1 MDIMPKWVDII
12 VVPLFSLFLAAFLAA
27 LLILAIGE
35 SPVAALNLMIEGT
48 LLRSAGL
55 GLHVVLHN
63 KFYFYWSCSVR
74 SISCC
79 AI

>member
-48 LLRSAGL
+48 YFDPPVGATR
-55 GLHVVLHN
+55 VLTTN
-63 KFYFYWSCSVR
+63 FILPVWQCR
-74 SISCC
+74 
-79 AI
+79 